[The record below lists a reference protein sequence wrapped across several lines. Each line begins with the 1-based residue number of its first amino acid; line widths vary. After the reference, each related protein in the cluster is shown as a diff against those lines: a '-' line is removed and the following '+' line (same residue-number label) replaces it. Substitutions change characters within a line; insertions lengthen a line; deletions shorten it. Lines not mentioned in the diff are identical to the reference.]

1 MPGSGVRS
9 RPVYGKPL
17 GCVEG
22 LPWGLSGA
30 GPAERAAVKRL
41 APLPE
46 PELVALALT
55 GDRDAWGLLIERH
68 DHRVVIS
75 LVARGIRLAAARELA
90 HRTWIRLIDQ
100 QRAGRLLRLELP
112 GLAVRQAAFLAL
124 DAARRRDPELA
135 DPEGAEALADPN
147 PDAELRLIRREELAR
162 AHAELARCSPAAR
175 AVFTLLYTNPGLPHA
190 EAARQLGLSVQ
201 RVRQTLCEVRAR
213 LRLAIE
219 AEPSDG

>member
-1 MPGSGVRS
+1 VSGT
-9 RPVYGKPL
+9 
-17 GCVEG
+17 
-22 LPWGLSGA
+22 

-41 APLPE
+41 AALPE
-46 PELVALALT
+46 AKLVALALT
-55 GDRDAWGLLIERH
+55 GDRDAWGVLIERH
-68 DHRVVIS
+68 DHRVVVS
-75 LVARGIRLAAARELA
+75 LVARGIRLGAARELA

-100 QRAGRLLRLELP
+100 QRAGRLTRLELP
-112 GLAVRQAAFLAL
+112 GLAVRQAGFLAL

-135 DPEGAEALADPN
+135 DADAADDAEALADPN

-162 AHAELARCSPAAR
+162 AHTELARCPPAAR
-175 AVFTLLYTNPGLPHA
+175 EVFTLLYTNPGMSHA
-190 EAARQLGLSVQ
+190 EAARRLGLSVQ